1 MTDPLSGYVT
11 RDDRSPLDKALSASR
26 SGVAVKLIEFDGSG
40 ERLRGVPLA
49 LRVLCAD
56 ESLRVRAQ
64 AVRWLTGECGFTEDF
79 LIGTTDGTGLIEF
92 EVKVRTLALALVD
105 PAAPTQPLARN
116 ADNLRTK
123 LDADEIS
130 ALFELYVDWVQ
141 ERSPITSA
149 RNAEEVAAL
158 VDALGKGTMPPSR
171 LSTFDA
177 ATVRTITR
185 ELANRLRSLTSS
197 PSSPTP
203 SSSDAAETSPETS
216 G

>member
-1 MTDPLSGYVT
+1 MADPLAGFVT
-11 RDDRSPLDKALSASR
+11 RDDRSPLDRALDASR
-26 SGVAVKLIEFDGSG
+26 SGVAVKLIEFDGSDG
-40 ERLRGVPLA
+40 RLRGVPLA
-49 LRVLCAD
+49 LRPLTAD

-64 AVRWLTGECGFTEDF
+64 AVRWLTGECGFSEDF
-79 LIGTTDGTGLIEF
+79 LVGTTDGTALIEF
-92 EVKVRTLALALVD
+92 EVKVRSIALALVD
-105 PAAPTQPLARN
+105 PSSPTTPLARD
-116 ADNLRTK
+116 ADNLRRR

-130 ALFELYVDWVQ
+130 ALFEIFVDWVR

-149 RNAEEVAAL
+149 RSAEEVAAL
-158 VDALGKGTMPPSR
+158 VDALGKGTMPHSR

-203 SSSDAAETSPETS
+203 SSSDADETSPEPL